1 MLVLLIANLIILPVA
16 ISFFNDDLSTH
27 WVVFNG
33 ISDTVFLLDLIINF
47 RTGKSTPLLALADPD
62 IRLVG
67 SNLIRLLS
75 RASIPLKPMMH
86 TAFSPNFDKIYKCPP
101 ICAKF
106 IHFAPI
112 SAKFT
117 FSWFNLRLIGF
128 LPISNIMHLCIML
141 YTYWTPPF
149 PSILRLFLCWRRD
162 NVYSQTG
169 LGGPW
174 RDFPPW
180 ICHCLQKV
188 R

>member
-112 SAKFT
+112 SVKFT

-128 LPISNIMHLCIML
+128 LPYFDHNAFMHHALHVLDAPFSLYLKIISSLEERQ
-141 YTYWTPPF
+141 
-149 PSILRLFLCWRRD
+149 RL
-162 NVYSQTG
+162 
-169 LGGPW
+169 
-174 RDFPPW
+174 
-180 ICHCLQKV
+180 
-188 R
+188 